1 MQRIFPVN
9 EQQLKPHIGH
19 PVLVYLRDGGEIF
32 GVFTRMKDGYLILN
46 EDPSQYVPA
55 ANKNKNFKI
64 AGKTVKAK
72 LKQNASANVEE
83 QKTSA
88 AAGTHTGYAPLVLNQ
103 DMIFALFILS

>member
-9 EQQLKPHIGH
+9 EQQLKPYIGH

-32 GVFTRMKDGYLILN
+32 GMFTRMKDGNLFLN

-55 ANKNKNFKI
+55 ASKNKNLKI
-64 AGKTVKAK
+64 AGKTAKAK
-72 LKQNASANVEE
+72 LKQNASEIVQE

-88 AAGTHTGYAPLVLNQ
+88 AAGTYTGYAPLILSQ
-103 DMIFALFILS
+103 DMIFALFILP